1 MTKGRSRIIIK
12 YVKKFVIACVICAV
26 GIVGTINVNADTK
39 KVDIIVNKTK
49 IISVKKPSVKV
60 KWIIKNKKIVKIV
73 KIKGKKSNVLKLKG
87 IKNGKTKII
96 AKYKNKKRVFNINV
110 VDKNKK
116 KNVDSE
122 KIINDQNKTQ
132 NSETTSSQNA
142 ANNSKNEETTTNV
155 ETKKSDDQR
164 PADETK
170 IELSCVNDKITLKA
184 NLIIKYSLTNGK
196 GVIALDYK
204 TEKLEKYIDGKWE
217 IIEKKNEYQ
226 NTMYEVNDSEMI
238 RNADL
243 NNYYDISIGQYRLT
257 NTVNGQECIVNF
269 NVYDNDTKFVGI
281 LKNNQINMNDELS
294 FYVYAVGN
302 EDNTYPGSLQPGK
315 LEIYEDNQ
323 WKNIELSDDARF
335 PEIIILIENLR
346 PGYFSIPIFQ
356 DYVGL
361 HSGHYRYIHTIEG
374 INIPMEFDVL

>member
-1 MTKGRSRIIIK
+1 MIKRKSRAAINYIKKIII
-12 YVKKFVIACVICAV
+12 V
-26 GIVGTINVNADTK
+26 GIVCLTSVVGTVNASASTK
-39 KVDIIVNKTK
+39 NIEVMVNKTK
-49 IISVKKPSVKV
+49 TISVKKTSVKV
-60 KWIIKNKKIVKIV
+60 KWTIKNKKIVKIV
-73 KIKGKKSNVLKLKG
+73 KIKGKKNNILKIKG
-87 IKNGKTKII
+87 IKKGKTKIV
-96 AKYKNKKRVFNINV
+96 ARYKNKKYIFKVNV
-110 VDKNKK
+110 VNKNNKK
-116 KNVDSE
+116 
-122 KIINDQNKTQ
+122 T
-132 NSETTSSQNA
+132 
-142 ANNSKNEETTTNV
+142 NN
-155 ETKKSDDQR
+155 
-164 PADETK
+164 ETK
-170 IELSCVNDKITLKA
+170 IDVSYVNDKITLKD
-184 NLIIKYSLTNGK
+184 NLVVKYKLINGE
-196 GVIALDYK
+196 GTISLDYK
-204 TEKLEKYIDGKWE
+204 TEKLEKYIDGEWKN
-217 IIEKKNEYQ
+217 INKKKEYQ
-226 NTMYEVNDSEMI
+226 DMNYVVNGSEMT

-243 NNYYDISIGQYRLT
+243 NNYYDISTGQYRLT
-257 NTVNGQECIVNF
+257 NKVNGQECIVNF
-269 NVYDNDTKFVGI
+269 NVYENDTKFVGI

>member
-1 MTKGRSRIIIK
+1 MTKGRSRTTINYIK
-12 YVKKFVIACVICAV
+12 KIVITCVICVV

-39 KVDIIVNKTK
+39 KVDIVVNKTK
-49 IISVKKPSVKV
+49 TIKVKKPSVKV
-60 KWIIKNKKIVKIV
+60 KWTIKNKKIVKIV
-73 KIKGKKSNVLKLKG
+73 KIKGKKNNILKIKG

-96 AKYKNKKRVFNINV
+96 AKYKNKKRVFIINV
-110 VDKNKK
+110 VNKNKK
-116 KNVDSE
+116 KNTDSE
-122 KIINDQNKTQ
+122 KIINNQDKTQ
-132 NSETTSSQNA
+132 NSETTSSQNT
-142 ANNSKNEETTTNV
+142 ANNKNEETTTNGEAGKGDNQNPV
-155 ETKKSDDQR
+155 N
-164 PADETK
+164 ETK
-170 IELSCVNDKITLKA
+170 IKLSYVNDKITLKD

-196 GVIALDYK
+196 GMIALDYK
-204 TEKLEKYIDGKWE
+204 TEKLEKYIDGKWK

-243 NNYYDISIGQYRLT
+243 NNYYDISIGKYRLT
-257 NTVNGQECIVNF
+257 NKVNGQECIVNF
-269 NVYDNDTKFVGI
+269 NVYENDTKFVGI

-374 INIPMEFDVL
+374 INISMEFDVL

>member
-1 MTKGRSRIIIK
+1 MTKGRSRITINYIK
-12 YVKKFVIACVICAV
+12 KIVIACVICVV

-39 KVDIIVNKTK
+39 KFDIVVNKTK
-49 IISVKKPSVKV
+49 TIKVKKPSVKV
-60 KWIIKNKKIVKIV
+60 KWTIKNKKIVKIV
-73 KIKGKKSNVLKLKG
+73 KIKGKKNNNLKIKG

-96 AKYKNKKRVFNINV
+96 AKYKNKKRVFIINV
-110 VDKNKK
+110 VNKNKK
-116 KNVDSE
+116 KNTDSE
-122 KIINDQNKTQ
+122 KIINNQDKTQ
-132 NSETTSSQNA
+132 NSETTSSQNT
-142 ANNSKNEETTTNV
+142 ANNKNEETTTNGEAGKGDNQNPV
-155 ETKKSDDQR
+155 N
-164 PADETK
+164 ETK
-170 IELSCVNDKITLKA
+170 IKLSYVNDKITLKD

-243 NNYYDISIGQYRLT
+243 NNYYDISIGKYRLT
-257 NTVNGQECIVNF
+257 NKVNGQECIVNF
-269 NVYDNDTKFVGI
+269 NVYENDTKFVGI

-374 INIPMEFDVL
+374 INISMEFDVL

>member
-1 MTKGRSRIIIK
+1 MTKGRSRITINYIK
-12 YVKKFVIACVICAV
+12 KIVIACVICVV

-39 KVDIIVNKTK
+39 KVDIVVNKTNTIK
-49 IISVKKPSVKV
+49 VKEPSVKV
-60 KWIIKNKKIVKIV
+60 KWTIKNKKIVKIV
-73 KIKGKKSNVLKLKG
+73 KIKGKKNNILKIKG

-96 AKYKNKKRVFNINV
+96 AKYKNKKRVFIINV
-110 VDKNKK
+110 VNKNKK
-116 KNVDSE
+116 KNTDSE
-122 KIINDQNKTQ
+122 KIINNQDKTQ
-132 NSETTSSQNA
+132 NSETTSSQNT
-142 ANNSKNEETTTNV
+142 ANNKNEETTTNGEAGKGDNQNPV
-155 ETKKSDDQR
+155 N
-164 PADETK
+164 ETK
-170 IELSCVNDKITLKA
+170 IKLSYVNDKITLKD

-217 IIEKKNEYQ
+217 LIEKKNEYQ

-243 NNYYDISIGQYRLT
+243 NNYYDISIGQYRLI
-257 NTVNGQECIVNF
+257 NKVNGQECIVNF
-269 NVYDNDTKFVGI
+269 NVYENDTKFVGI

>member
-1 MTKGRSRIIIK
+1 MTKGRSRITINYIK
-12 YVKKFVIACVICAV
+12 KIVIACVICVV

-39 KVDIIVNKTK
+39 KVDIVVNKTK
-49 IISVKKPSVKV
+49 TIKVKKPSVKV
-60 KWIIKNKKIVKIV
+60 KWTIKNKKIVKIV
-73 KIKGKKSNVLKLKG
+73 KIKGKKNNILKIKG

-96 AKYKNKKRVFNINV
+96 AKYKNKKRVFIINV
-110 VDKNKK
+110 VNKNKK
-116 KNVDSE
+116 KNTDSE
-122 KIINDQNKTQ
+122 KIINNQDKTQ
-132 NSETTSSQNA
+132 NSETTSSQNTA
-142 ANNSKNEETTTNV
+142 KVSY
-155 ETKKSDDQR
+155 
-164 PADETK
+164 
-170 IELSCVNDKITLKA
+170 VNDKITLKD

-243 NNYYDISIGQYRLT
+243 NNYYDISTGQYRLT
-257 NTVNGQECIVNF
+257 NKVNGQECIVNF
-269 NVYDNDTKFVGI
+269 NVYDNDTKLVGI
-281 LKNNQINMNDELS
+281 LKNNQINMNDKLS

>member
-1 MTKGRSRIIIK
+1 MTKGRSRITINYIK
-12 YVKKFVIACVICAV
+12 KIVIACVICVV

-39 KVDIIVNKTK
+39 KVDIVVNKTK
-49 IISVKKPSVKV
+49 TIKVKKPSVKV
-60 KWIIKNKKIVKIV
+60 KWTIKNKKIVKIV
-73 KIKGKKSNVLKLKG
+73 KIKGKKNNILKIKG

-96 AKYKNKKRVFNINV
+96 AKYKNKKRVFIINV
-110 VDKNKK
+110 VNKNKK
-116 KNVDSE
+116 KNTDSE
-122 KIINDQNKTQ
+122 KIINNQDKTQ
-132 NSETTSSQNA
+132 NSETTSSQNT
-142 ANNSKNEETTTNV
+142 ANNKNEETTTNGEAGKGDNQNPV
-155 ETKKSDDQR
+155 N
-164 PADETK
+164 ETK
-170 IELSCVNDKITLKA
+170 IKLSYVNDKITLKD

-243 NNYYDISIGQYRLT
+243 NNYYDISIGKYRLT
-257 NTVNGQECIVNF
+257 NKVNGQECIVNF
-269 NVYDNDTKFVGI
+269 NVYENDTKFVGI

-374 INIPMEFDVL
+374 INISMEFDVL

>member
-1 MTKGRSRIIIK
+1 MTKGRSRITINYIK
-12 YVKKFVIACVICAV
+12 KIVIACVICVV

-39 KVDIIVNKTK
+39 KVDIVVNKTK
-49 IISVKKPSVKV
+49 TIKVKKPSVKV
-60 KWIIKNKKIVKIV
+60 KWTIKNKKIVKIV
-73 KIKGKKSNVLKLKG
+73 KIKGKKNNILKIKG

-96 AKYKNKKRVFNINV
+96 AKYKNKKRVFIINV
-110 VDKNKK
+110 VNKNKK
-116 KNVDSE
+116 KNTDSE
-122 KIINDQNKTQ
+122 KIINNQDKTQ
-132 NSETTSSQNA
+132 NSETTSSQNTA
-142 ANNSKNEETTTNV
+142 
-155 ETKKSDDQR
+155 
-164 PADETK
+164 K
-170 IELSCVNDKITLKA
+170 IKLSYVNDKITLKD

-243 NNYYDISIGQYRLT
+243 NNYYDISTGQYRLT
-257 NTVNGQECIVNF
+257 NKVNGQECIVNF
-269 NVYDNDTKFVGI
+269 NVYDNDTKLVGI
-281 LKNNQINMNDELS
+281 LKNNQINMNDKLS

>member
-1 MTKGRSRIIIK
+1 MTKGRSRITINYIK
-12 YVKKFVIACVICAV
+12 KIVIACVICVV

-39 KVDIIVNKTK
+39 KVDIVVNKTK
-49 IISVKKPSVKV
+49 TIKVKKPSVKV
-60 KWIIKNKKIVKIV
+60 KWTIKNKKIVKIV
-73 KIKGKKSNVLKLKG
+73 KIKGKKNNILKIKG

-96 AKYKNKKRVFNINV
+96 AKYKNKKRVFIINV
-110 VDKNKK
+110 VNKNKK
-116 KNVDSE
+116 KNTDSE
-122 KIINDQNKTQ
+122 KIINTQDKTQ
-132 NSETTSSQNA
+132 NSETTSSQNTVKV
-142 ANNSKNEETTTNV
+142 SY
-155 ETKKSDDQR
+155 
-164 PADETK
+164 
-170 IELSCVNDKITLKA
+170 VNDKITLKD

-196 GVIALDYK
+196 GMIALDYK

-257 NTVNGQECIVNF
+257 NKVNGQECIVNF

>member
-1 MTKGRSRIIIK
+1 MTKGKSKITIN
-12 YVKKFVIACVICAV
+12 YKKKIVIACVICVV
-26 GIVGTINVNADTK
+26 GIVGTININADTK
-39 KVDIIVNKTK
+39 KVDIVVNKTK
-49 IISVKKPSVKV
+49 TIKVKKPSVKV
-60 KWIIKNKKIVKIV
+60 KWTIKNKKIVKIV
-73 KIKGKKSNVLKLKG
+73 KIKGKKNNILKIKG

-96 AKYKNKKRVFNINV
+96 AKYKNKKRVFIINV
-110 VDKNKK
+110 VNKNKK
-116 KNVDSE
+116 KNTDSE
-122 KIINDQNKTQ
+122 KIINNQDKTQ
-132 NSETTSSQNA
+132 NSETTSSQNTA
-142 ANNSKNEETTTNV
+142 
-155 ETKKSDDQR
+155 
-164 PADETK
+164 K
-170 IELSCVNDKITLKA
+170 IKLSYVNDKITLKD

-257 NTVNGQECIVNF
+257 NKVNGQECIVNF
-269 NVYDNDTKFVGI
+269 NVYENDTKFVGI

>member
-1 MTKGRSRIIIK
+1 MTKGRSRTTINYIK
-12 YVKKFVIACVICAV
+12 KIVITCVICVV

-39 KVDIIVNKTK
+39 KVDILVNKTK
-49 IISVKKPSVKV
+49 TIKVKKPSVKV
-60 KWIIKNKKIVKIV
+60 KWTIKNKKIVKIV
-73 KIKGKKSNVLKLKG
+73 KIKGKKNNILKIKG

-96 AKYKNKKRVFNINV
+96 AKYKNKKRVFIINV
-110 VDKNKK
+110 VNKNKK
-116 KNVDSE
+116 KNTDSE
-122 KIINDQNKTQ
+122 KIINNQDKTQ
-132 NSETTSSQNA
+132 NSETTSSQNT
-142 ANNSKNEETTTNV
+142 ANNKNEETTTNGEAGKGDNQNPV
-155 ETKKSDDQR
+155 N
-164 PADETK
+164 ETK
-170 IELSCVNDKITLKA
+170 IKLSYVNDKITLKD

-243 NNYYDISIGQYRLT
+243 NNYYDISIGKYRLT
-257 NTVNGQECIVNF
+257 NKVNGQECIVNF
-269 NVYDNDTKFVGI
+269 NVYENDTKFVGI

-374 INIPMEFDVL
+374 INISMEFDVL

>member
-1 MTKGRSRIIIK
+1 MTKGRSRITINYIK
-12 YVKKFVIACVICAV
+12 KIVIACVICVV

-39 KVDIIVNKTK
+39 KVDIVVNKTK
-49 IISVKKPSVKV
+49 TIKVKKPSVKV
-60 KWIIKNKKIVKIV
+60 KWTIKNKKIVKIV
-73 KIKGKKSNVLKLKG
+73 KIKGKKNNILKIKG

-96 AKYKNKKRVFNINV
+96 AKYKNKKRVFIINV
-110 VDKNKK
+110 VNKNKK
-116 KNVDSE
+116 KNTDSE
-122 KIINDQNKTQ
+122 KIINNQDKTQ
-132 NSETTSSQNA
+132 NSETTSSQNT
-142 ANNSKNEETTTNV
+142 ANIKVSY
-155 ETKKSDDQR
+155 
-164 PADETK
+164 
-170 IELSCVNDKITLKA
+170 VNDKITLKD
-184 NLIIKYSLTNGK
+184 NLIIKYSLTNGN

-217 IIEKKNEYQ
+217 ISEKKNEYQ

-243 NNYYDISIGQYRLT
+243 NNYYDISTGQYRLT
-257 NTVNGQECIVNF
+257 NKVNGQECIVNF
-269 NVYDNDTKFVGI
+269 NVYDNDTKLVGI
-281 LKNNQINMNDELS
+281 LKNNQINMNDKLS

>member
-1 MTKGRSRIIIK
+1 MTKGRSRITINYIK
-12 YVKKFVIACVICAV
+12 KIVIACVICVV

-39 KVDIIVNKTK
+39 KVDIVVNKTK
-49 IISVKKPSVKV
+49 TIKVKKPSVKV
-60 KWIIKNKKIVKIV
+60 KWTIKNKKIVKIV
-73 KIKGKKSNVLKLKG
+73 KIKGKKNNILKIKG

-96 AKYKNKKRVFNINV
+96 AKYKNKKRVFIINV
-110 VDKNKK
+110 VNKNKK
-116 KNVDSE
+116 KNTDSE
-122 KIINDQNKTQ
+122 KIIYTQDKTQ
-132 NSETTSSQNA
+132 NSETTSSQNTVKV
-142 ANNSKNEETTTNV
+142 SY
-155 ETKKSDDQR
+155 
-164 PADETK
+164 
-170 IELSCVNDKITLKA
+170 VNDKITLKD

-196 GVIALDYK
+196 GMIALDYK

-257 NTVNGQECIVNF
+257 NKVNGQECIVNF

>member
-1 MTKGRSRIIIK
+1 MTKGRSRITINYIK
-12 YVKKFVIACVICAV
+12 KIVIACVICVV

-39 KVDIIVNKTK
+39 KVDIVVNKTNTIK
-49 IISVKKPSVKV
+49 VKEPSVKV
-60 KWIIKNKKIVKIV
+60 KWTIKNKKIVKIV
-73 KIKGKKSNVLKLKG
+73 KIKGKKNNILKIKG

-96 AKYKNKKRVFNINV
+96 AKYKNKKRVFIINV
-110 VDKNKK
+110 VNKNKK
-116 KNVDSE
+116 KNTDSE
-122 KIINDQNKTQ
+122 KIINNQDKTQ
-132 NSETTSSQNA
+132 NSETTSSQNT
-142 ANNSKNEETTTNV
+142 ANNKNEETTTNGEAGKGDNQNPV
-155 ETKKSDDQR
+155 N
-164 PADETK
+164 ETK
-170 IELSCVNDKITLKA
+170 IKLSYVNDKITLKD

-243 NNYYDISIGQYRLT
+243 NNYYDISIGQYRLI
-257 NTVNGQECIVNF
+257 NKVNGQECIVNF
-269 NVYDNDTKFVGI
+269 NVYENDTKFVGI

-361 HSGHYRYIHTIEG
+361 HSGHYR
-374 INIPMEFDVL
+374 

>member
-1 MTKGRSRIIIK
+1 MTKGRSRITINYIK
-12 YVKKFVIACVICAV
+12 KIVITCVICVV

-39 KVDIIVNKTK
+39 KVDIVVNKTK
-49 IISVKKPSVKV
+49 TIKVKKPSVKV
-60 KWIIKNKKIVKIV
+60 KWTIKNKKIVKIV
-73 KIKGKKSNVLKLKG
+73 KIKGKKNNILKIKG

-96 AKYKNKKRVFNINV
+96 AKYKNKKRVFIINV
-110 VDKNKK
+110 VNKNKK
-116 KNVDSE
+116 KNTDSE
-122 KIINDQNKTQ
+122 KIINNQDKTQ
-132 NSETTSSQNA
+132 NSETTSSQNT
-142 ANNSKNEETTTNV
+142 ANNKNEETTTNGEAGKGDNQNPV
-155 ETKKSDDQR
+155 N
-164 PADETK
+164 ETK
-170 IELSCVNDKITLKA
+170 IKLSYVNDKITLKD

-243 NNYYDISIGQYRLT
+243 NNYYDISIGKYRLT
-257 NTVNGQECIVNF
+257 NKVNGQECIVNF
-269 NVYDNDTKFVGI
+269 NVYENDTKFVGI

-374 INIPMEFDVL
+374 INISMEFDVL

>member
-1 MTKGRSRIIIK
+1 MTKGRSRITINYIK
-12 YVKKFVIACVICAV
+12 KIVIACVICVV

-39 KVDIIVNKTK
+39 KFDIVVNKTK
-49 IISVKKPSVKV
+49 TIKVKKPSVKV
-60 KWIIKNKKIVKIV
+60 KWTIKNKKIVKIV
-73 KIKGKKSNVLKLKG
+73 KIKGKKNNILKIKG

-96 AKYKNKKRVFNINV
+96 AKYKNKKRVFIINV
-110 VDKNKK
+110 VNKNKK
-116 KNVDSE
+116 KNTDSE
-122 KIINDQNKTQ
+122 KIINNQDKTQ
-132 NSETTSSQNA
+132 NSETTSSQNT
-142 ANNSKNEETTTNV
+142 ANNKNEETTTNGEAGKGDNQNPV
-155 ETKKSDDQR
+155 N
-164 PADETK
+164 ETK
-170 IELSCVNDKITLKA
+170 IKLSYVNDKITLKD

-243 NNYYDISIGQYRLT
+243 NNYYNISIGKYRLT
-257 NTVNGQECIVNF
+257 NKVNGQECIVNF
-269 NVYDNDTKFVGI
+269 NVYENDTKFVGI

-374 INIPMEFDVL
+374 INIPM

>member
-1 MTKGRSRIIIK
+1 M
-12 YVKKFVIACVICAV
+12 
-26 GIVGTINVNADTK
+26 
-39 KVDIIVNKTK
+39 
-49 IISVKKPSVKV
+49 KKPSVKV
-60 KWIIKNKKIVKIV
+60 KWTIKNKKIVKIV
-73 KIKGKKSNVLKLKG
+73 KIKGKKNNILKIKG

-96 AKYKNKKRVFNINV
+96 AKYKNKKRVFIINV
-110 VDKNKK
+110 VNKNKK
-116 KNVDSE
+116 KNTDSE
-122 KIINDQNKTQ
+122 KIINTQDKTQ
-132 NSETTSSQNA
+132 NSETTSSQNTVKV
-142 ANNSKNEETTTNV
+142 SY
-155 ETKKSDDQR
+155 
-164 PADETK
+164 
-170 IELSCVNDKITLKA
+170 VNDKITLKD

-196 GVIALDYK
+196 GMIALDYK

-257 NTVNGQECIVNF
+257 NKVNGQECIVNF

>member
-1 MTKGRSRIIIK
+1 MIKRKSRAAINYIKKIII
-12 YVKKFVIACVICAV
+12 V
-26 GIVGTINVNADTK
+26 GIVCLASVVGTVNASASTK
-39 KVDIIVNKTK
+39 NIEVMVNKTK
-49 IISVKKPSVKV
+49 TISVKKPSVKV
-60 KWIIKNKKIVKIV
+60 KWTIKNKKIVKIV
-73 KIKGKKSNVLKLKG
+73 KIKGKKNNILKIKG
-87 IKNGKTKII
+87 IKKGKTKIV
-96 AKYKNKKRVFNINV
+96 ARYKNKKYIFKVNV
-110 VDKNKK
+110 VNKNNKK
-116 KNVDSE
+116 TNNE
-122 KIINDQNKTQ
+122 TTLTQ
-132 NSETTSSQNA
+132 NT
-142 ANNSKNEETTTNV
+142 AN
-155 ETKKSDDQR
+155 
-164 PADETK
+164 TK
-170 IELSCVNDKITLKA
+170 IDVSYVNDKITLKD
-184 NLIIKYSLTNGK
+184 NLVVKYKLINGE
-196 GVIALDYK
+196 GTISLDYT

-257 NTVNGQECIVNF
+257 NKVNGQECIVNF
-269 NVYDNDTKFVGI
+269 NVYDNDTKLVGI
-281 LKNNQINMNDELS
+281 LKNNQINMNDKLI

-302 EDNTYPGSLQPGK
+302 ENNTYPGSLQPGT

-323 WKNIELSDDARF
+323 WKNIKLSDDASF

>member
-1 MTKGRSRIIIK
+1 MTKGKSKITINYIK
-12 YVKKFVIACVICAV
+12 KIVIACVICVV
-26 GIVGTINVNADTK
+26 GIVGTININADTK
-39 KVDIIVNKTK
+39 KVDIVVNKTK
-49 IISVKKPSVKV
+49 TIKVKKPSVKV
-60 KWIIKNKKIVKIV
+60 KWTIKNKKIVKIV
-73 KIKGKKSNVLKLKG
+73 KIKGKKNNILKING

-96 AKYKNKKRVFNINV
+96 AKYKNKKRVFIINV
-110 VDKNKK
+110 VNKNKK
-116 KNVDSE
+116 KNTDSE
-122 KIINDQNKTQ
+122 KIINNQDKTQ
-132 NSETTSSQNA
+132 NSETTSSQNTA
-142 ANNSKNEETTTNV
+142 
-155 ETKKSDDQR
+155 
-164 PADETK
+164 K
-170 IELSCVNDKITLKA
+170 IKLSYVNDKITLKD

-204 TEKLEKYIDGKWE
+204 TEKLEKYIDGKWK

-257 NTVNGQECIVNF
+257 NKVNGQECIVNF
-269 NVYDNDTKFVGI
+269 NVYENDTKFVGI

-346 PGYFSIPIFQ
+346 PGYFGIPIFQ

>member
-1 MTKGRSRIIIK
+1 MTKGRSRTTINYIK
-12 YVKKFVIACVICAV
+12 KIVITCVICVV

-39 KVDIIVNKTK
+39 KVDIVVNKTK
-49 IISVKKPSVKV
+49 TIKVKKPSVKV
-60 KWIIKNKKIVKIV
+60 KWTIKNKKIVKIV
-73 KIKGKKSNVLKLKG
+73 KIKGKKNNILKIKG

-96 AKYKNKKRVFNINV
+96 AKYKNKKRVFIINV
-110 VDKNKK
+110 VNKNKK
-116 KNVDSE
+116 KNTDSE
-122 KIINDQNKTQ
+122 KIINNQDKTQ
-132 NSETTSSQNA
+132 NSETTSSQNT
-142 ANNSKNEETTTNV
+142 ANNKNEETTTNGEAGKGDNQNPV
-155 ETKKSDDQR
+155 N
-164 PADETK
+164 ETK
-170 IELSCVNDKITLKA
+170 IKLSYVNDKITLKD

-226 NTMYEVNDSEMI
+226 NTMYDVNDSEMI

-243 NNYYDISIGQYRLT
+243 NNYYDISIGKYRLT
-257 NTVNGQECIVNF
+257 NKVNGQECIVNF
-269 NVYDNDTKFVGI
+269 NVYENDTKFVGI

-374 INIPMEFDVL
+374 INISMEFDVL

>member
-1 MTKGRSRIIIK
+1 MTKGRSRTTINYIK
-12 YVKKFVIACVICAV
+12 KIVIACVICVV
-26 GIVGTINVNADTK
+26 GIVGTININADTK
-39 KVDIIVNKTK
+39 KVDIVVNKTK
-49 IISVKKPSVKV
+49 TIKVKKPSVKV
-60 KWIIKNKKIVKIV
+60 KWTIKNKKIVKIV
-73 KIKGKKSNVLKLKG
+73 KIKGKKNNILKIKG
-87 IKNGKTKII
+87 IKNDKTKII
-96 AKYKNKKRVFNINV
+96 AKYKNKKRVFIINV
-110 VDKNKK
+110 VNKNKK
-116 KNVDSE
+116 KNTDSE
-122 KIINDQNKTQ
+122 KIINTQDKTH
-132 NSETTSSQNA
+132 NSETTSSQNTVKV
-142 ANNSKNEETTTNV
+142 SY
-155 ETKKSDDQR
+155 
-164 PADETK
+164 
-170 IELSCVNDKITLKA
+170 VNDKITLKD

-196 GVIALDYK
+196 GVIALDYT

-257 NTVNGQECIVNF
+257 NKVNGQECIVNF
-269 NVYDNDTKFVGI
+269 NVYDNDTKLVGI
-281 LKNNQINMNDELS
+281 LKNNQINMNDKLV

-302 EDNTYPGSLQPGK
+302 ENNTYPGSLQPGT

-323 WKNIELSDDARF
+323 WKNIKLSDDASF

>member
-1 MTKGRSRIIIK
+1 MTKGRSRTTINYIK
-12 YVKKFVIACVICAV
+12 KIVITCVICVV

-39 KVDIIVNKTK
+39 KVDIVVNKTK
-49 IISVKKPSVKV
+49 TIKVKKPSVKV
-60 KWIIKNKKIVKIV
+60 KWTIKNKKIVKIV
-73 KIKGKKSNVLKLKG
+73 KIKGKKNNILKIKG

-96 AKYKNKKRVFNINV
+96 AKYKNKKRVFIINV
-110 VDKNKK
+110 VNKNKK
-116 KNVDSE
+116 KNTDSE
-122 KIINDQNKTQ
+122 KIINNQDKTQ
-132 NSETTSSQNA
+132 NSETTSSQNT
-142 ANNSKNEETTTNV
+142 ANNKNEETTTNGEAGKGDNQNPV
-155 ETKKSDDQR
+155 N
-164 PADETK
+164 ETK
-170 IELSCVNDKITLKA
+170 IKLSYVNDKITLKD

-243 NNYYDISIGQYRLT
+243 NNYYDISIGKYRLT
-257 NTVNGQECIVNF
+257 NKVNGQECIVNF
-269 NVYDNDTKFVGI
+269 NVYENDTKFVGI

-374 INIPMEFDVL
+374 INISMEFDVL

>member
-1 MTKGRSRIIIK
+1 MTKGKSKITINYIK
-12 YVKKFVIACVICAV
+12 KIVIACVICVV
-26 GIVGTINVNADTK
+26 GIVGTININADTK
-39 KVDIIVNKTK
+39 KVDIVVNKTK
-49 IISVKKPSVKV
+49 TIKVKKPSVKV
-60 KWIIKNKKIVKIV
+60 KWTIKNKKIVNILKI
-73 KIKGKKSNVLKLKG
+73 KG

-96 AKYKNKKRVFNINV
+96 AKYKNKKRVFIINV
-110 VDKNKK
+110 VNKNKK
-116 KNVDSE
+116 KNTDSE
-122 KIINDQNKTQ
+122 KIINNQDKTQ
-132 NSETTSSQNA
+132 NSETTSSQNTA
-142 ANNSKNEETTTNV
+142 
-155 ETKKSDDQR
+155 
-164 PADETK
+164 K
-170 IELSCVNDKITLKA
+170 IKLSYVNDKITLKD

-257 NTVNGQECIVNF
+257 NKVNGQECIVNF
-269 NVYDNDTKFVGI
+269 NVYENDTKFVGI